1 MVITAP
7 HEISYPRGLFGY
19 AHFAL
24 TNKIMMDLHT
34 CAVMIVCVEKNTVK
48 AAFKETAYKELI
60 YIPQS
65 LAKTISVHT
74 FIRNSSYK
82 EHIFMVPMRIL

>member
-7 HEISYPRGLFGY
+7 HEISYLLGLFGY

-24 TNKIMMDLHT
+24 TNKIMIDLHT
-34 CAVMIVCVEKNTVK
+34 CAVMIVCVKRNSVK
-48 AAFKETAYKELI
+48 SAVKETAYKELI

-65 LAKTISVHT
+65 LAKTSSLNT

-82 EHIFMVPMRIL
+82 EHIFWSQ